1 MKAID
6 VPAIGI
12 RRMLRDLFDEGLV
25 GELEDLL
32 EVGRLGRDAEPNGL
46 GRHDRARLC
55 QYRAPMSHGHRGR
68 RRVARRI
75 IPPAFSSEEAPKCDM
90 VWLDVWCFLRSL
102 RCARPPRTR
111 RTGSIGGK
119 VTAGDGSVLPGVTVE
134 ARSNVLPTP
143 RVVTTGTNG
152 EFRFPALLPGKY
164 TVTFTL
170 SGMQPATREADV
182 QLGRETPMEVKLDP
196 KAVTE
201 TVTVTAESS
210 MVDKTSPSLTNGL
223 SADQMKGLPIGQ
235 DYRDLIR
242 FIPGV
247 QYTPD
252 TTRGPSAGG
261 SGQDNVY
268 KFDGVNVT
276 LPLFGTLSAEPA
288 SHDVAQVTIVRGG
301 AQATQFDRSGGFLVD
316 SVSRSGTNRFGG
328 QLSYPVPEREH
339 DGQDREQHHV
349 KVRRHE

>member
-1 MKAID
+1 M
-6 VPAIGI
+6 
-12 RRMLRDLFDEGLV
+12 
-25 GELEDLL
+25 
-32 EVGRLGRDAEPNGL
+32 
-46 GRHDRARLC
+46 
-55 QYRAPMSHGHRGR
+55 
-68 RRVARRI
+68 
-75 IPPAFSSEEAPKCDM
+75 
-90 VWLDVWCFLRSL
+90 
-102 RCARPPRTR
+102 
-111 RTGSIGGK
+111 
-119 VTAGDGSVLPGVTVE
+119 TVE

-143 RVVTTGTNG
+143 RVVTTESNG
-152 EFRFPALLPGKY
+152 EYRLPALQPGKY

-170 SGMQPATREADV
+170 SGMQPVTREADV
-182 QLGRETPMEVKLDP
+182 QLGRETPIEVKLDP
-196 KAVTE
+196 KTVTE

-210 MVDKTSPSLTNGL
+210 MVDRTSPALTNGL

-328 QLSYPVPEREH
+328 QISYQFQNAGMTAKTVNNTMSKYDAMHGWFDLNGGGPVVKDKVFFYASYYRPADQPRQRVELLRTAARLRQHAQRRLREGHRPADALGARQRQLSRLASPRDEP
-339 DGQDREQHHV
+339 G
-349 KVRRHE
+349 VRRECGAPRRARAASPG